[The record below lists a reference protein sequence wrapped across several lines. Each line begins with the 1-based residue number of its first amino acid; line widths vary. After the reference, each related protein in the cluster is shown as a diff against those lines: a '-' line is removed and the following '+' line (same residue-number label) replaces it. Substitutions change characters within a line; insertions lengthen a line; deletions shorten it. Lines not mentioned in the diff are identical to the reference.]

1 MLQRLSIFHRDKR
14 PVDIP
19 LAIIA
24 GLLIVVGL
32 FVFFS
37 ASLQALGQSLFNRLM
52 ITQLVY
58 SLVIGGSLLYGF
70 SHYSY
75 KNLAQWA
82 LPGVIIASVLS
93 LLVFVPG
100 IGMAHGGGQRW
111 LNLGFTNLQPSEFL
125 KFAIII
131 FLSAWFAKS
140 KRKMND
146 WKYGLLVLSLVA
158 GLAGVILF
166 LQKDIGTLSVI
177 IGSAFALFAVSNAPL
192 KHIGVAVLLG
202 MLVFASA
209 IILLPHVRARIM
221 TFTDYKDPQGA
232 GWQVRQSLIAIGSG
246 GLGGRGYLQSV
257 QRFSYLPEA
266 HGDSIFA
273 VAAEELGFIG
283 AVFIVILYISLALRS
298 LKVAMRAPDD
308 FSMFLTVGFLS
319 MILIQSSLNI
329 GSVLGVIPFTGVP
342 LVFMSQGGTALVV
355 AMSAVGVILNVS
367 RHQHVS

>member
-1 MLQRLSIFHRDKR
+1 MFSLLARFKPDKR
-14 PVDIP
+14 PVDYP
-19 LAIIA
+19 LAILA
-24 GLLIVVGL
+24 GLLIIVGL

-37 ASLQALGQSLFNRLM
+37 ASLQALGQSMFNRLM
-52 ITQLVY
+52 VTQLVY
-58 SLVIGGSLLYGF
+58 SLVVGGSLLYGF
-70 SHYSY
+70 SHYPY

-82 LPGVIIASVLS
+82 LPVFIGAVFLCF
-93 LLVFVPG
+93 LVFVPG

-125 KFAIII
+125 KFGVII

-140 KRKMND
+140 KRKMDD
-146 WKYGLLVLSLVA
+146 WKYGLLVLVLVA
-158 GLAGVILF
+158 GMSVVILF
-166 LQKDIGTLSVI
+166 LQKDMGTLSVI
-177 IGSAFALFAVSNAPL
+177 LGSSFALFAVSNAPL
-192 KHIGVAVLLG
+192 KHVGITILLG
-202 MLVFASA
+202 LVMAASA
-209 IILLPHVRARIM
+209 VIFLPHVRARVM
-221 TFTDYKDPQGA
+221 TYAELKDPQGA
-232 GWQVRQSLIAIGSG
+232 GWQIRQSLIAVGSG
-246 GLGGRGYLQSV
+246 GFSGRGYLQSV

-283 AVFIVILYISLALRS
+283 ASLIVILYASFALRA
-298 LKVAMRAPDD
+298 LKIAMRAPDD
-308 FSMFLTVGFLS
+308 FSMFLAVGFLF

-367 RHQHVS
+367 RNQRIT

>member
-1 MLQRLSIFHRDKR
+1 MFRPFIQLKIDKR
-14 PVDIP
+14 PVDYP

-24 GLLIVVGL
+24 ALLIIVGL

-37 ASLQALGQSLFNRLM
+37 ASLQALGQTMFNRLM

-58 SLVIGGSLLYGF
+58 SLVVGGSLLYGF

-82 LPGVIIASVLS
+82 LPVFIGSAVLCF
-93 LLVFVPG
+93 LVFVPG

-125 KFAIII
+125 KFGVVI

-140 KRKMND
+140 KRKMDD
-146 WKYGLLVLSLVA
+146 WRFGLMMLVLIA
-158 GLAGVILF
+158 GLAVIILF
-166 LQKDIGTLSVI
+166 LQKDMGTLSVI
-177 IGSAFALFAVSNAPL
+177 LGSAFALFAVSNAPM
-192 KHIGVAVLLG
+192 KHVGITILLG
-202 MLVFASA
+202 LVMAASA
-209 IILLPHVRARIM
+209 VIFLPHVRARIM
-221 TFTDYKDPQGA
+221 TYTELKDPQGA
-232 GWQVRQSLIAIGSG
+232 GWQIRQSLIAVGSG
-246 GLGGRGYLQSV
+246 GFSGRGYLQSV

-273 VAAEELGFIG
+273 VAAEELGFVG
-283 AVFIVILYISLALRS
+283 ATFIVLLYISFALRA

-355 AMSAVGVILNVS
+355 AMSAVGVILNIS
-367 RHQHVS
+367 RHQRIS

>member
-1 MLQRLSIFHRDKR
+1 MFSLLSHFKPDKR
-14 PVDIP
+14 PVDYP

-24 GLLIVVGL
+24 GLLIIVGL

-37 ASLQALGQSLFNRLM
+37 ASLQALGQTMFNRLM
-52 ITQLVY
+52 VTQLVY
-58 SLVIGGSLLYGF
+58 SVVIGGSLLYGF
-70 SHYSY
+70 SHYPY
-75 KNLAQWA
+75 KDLAQWA
-82 LPGVIIASVLS
+82 LPGVIGAVALC

-125 KFAIII
+125 KFAAII

-140 KRKMND
+140 KRKMGN
-146 WKYGLLVLSLVA
+146 WRYGLLALCLVA
-158 GLAGVILF
+158 GAAGVILF
-166 LQKDIGTLSVI
+166 LQKDIGTLTVI
-177 IGSAFALFAVSNAPL
+177 IGSSFALFAVSNAPL

-202 MLVFASA
+202 IVVFVSA
-209 IILLPHVRARIM
+209 VVFLPHVRARVM

-232 GWQVRQSLIAIGSG
+232 GWQVRQSLIAVGSG
-246 GLGGRGYLQSV
+246 GFSGRGYLQSV
-257 QRFSYLPEA
+257 QRFNYLPEA

-283 AVFIVILYISLALRS
+283 ASLIVLLYVSFALRA
-298 LKVAMRAPDD
+298 LKVAMHAPDD
-308 FSMFLTVGFLS
+308 FSMFLSVGFLS
-319 MILIQSSLNI
+319 MIIIQSALNI

-367 RHQHVS
+367 RNMRTI

>member
-1 MLQRLSIFHRDKR
+1 MFSLFSHIKLDKR
-14 PVDIP
+14 PVDYP
-19 LAIIA
+19 LAFIA

-37 ASLQALGQSLFNRLM
+37 ASLQALGQTMFNRLM

-58 SLVIGGSLLYGF
+58 SLVVGGSLLYGF
-70 SHYSY
+70 SHFSY

-82 LPGVIIASVLS
+82 LPAVVIAGGLCV
-93 LLVFVPG
+93 LVFVPG
-100 IGMAHGGGQRW
+100 IGMSHGGGQRW

-125 KFAIII
+125 KFTTII

-140 KRKMND
+140 KRKMDD
-146 WKYGLLVLSLVA
+146 WRYGLLVLCLVA
-158 GLAGVILF
+158 GAAGVLLF

-192 KHIGVAVLLG
+192 KHIGISVLLG
-202 MLVFASA
+202 IFVFASA
-209 IILLPHVRARIM
+209 IIFLPHVRARVM
-221 TFTDYKDPQGA
+221 TFTDFKDPQGA
-232 GWQVRQSLIAIGSG
+232 GWQVRQSLIAVGSG
-246 GLGGRGYLQSV
+246 GIAGRGYLQSV

-273 VAAEELGFIG
+273 VAAEELGFVG
-283 AVFIVILYISLALRS
+283 ASFIILLYISFALRS

-308 FSMFLTVGFLS
+308 FSMFLAVGFLS
-319 MILIQSSLNI
+319 MIMIQSALNI

-355 AMSAVGVILNVS
+355 AMSAVGVILNIS
-367 RHQHVS
+367 RNQRIQ